1 MAGRS
6 ARLTSKPSTM
16 KAKSPIKTAADA
28 KAAVRDVHAE
38 NKAAETLLQ
47 AVCSDPARWLKLKAQ
62 ALNQGVHG
70 EHFAALCGKMV
81 RTRFAWTHLT
91 TDEQRGL
98 AAFIGLLCL
107 LGSPVE
113 AESEQLTKL
122 LS

>member
-1 MAGRS
+1 MSR
-6 ARLTSKPSTM
+6 K
-16 KAKSPIKTAADA
+16 PIKTTADA

-47 AVCSDPARWLKLKAQ
+47 GVCSDPARWLKLKAQ

-70 EHFAALCGKMV
+70 EHFEALCGKMV
-81 RTRFAWTHLT
+81 RTRREWTHLT

-98 AAFIGLLCL
+98 AAFIGLLCA

-113 AESEQLTKL
+113 AESQRLTEM